1 MHVVAFADHAYTM
14 VFVVQE
20 IFTLEAVFEDR
31 RASDIED
38 DWTEGRDHSCGPFSA
53 AASASGKL
61 ARERGI

>member
-1 MHVVAFADHAYTM
+1 MMISARVRGFGCALLHVVAFADHAYTM

-38 DWTEGRDHSCGPFSA
+38 D
-53 AASASGKL
+53 
-61 ARERGI
+61 

>member
-38 DWTEGRDHSCGPFSA
+38 D
-53 AASASGKL
+53 
-61 ARERGI
+61 